1 MKGDIRMS
9 VRKRGLGRGL
19 DALIGGSAVPSQT
32 ESAAEEERKI
42 SKETESIDSK
52 QKEEG
57 SIAAKAQA
65 PGNAEASSDGNDQV
79 MIIDID
85 RIKPDTAQPRQVFD
99 RDRLEELTASIKEH
113 GVLQPLIV
121 KKVDDG
127 YQIIAGERRFRAAK
141 EAGID
146 KLPVLVRE
154 YTQQETLEVSLI
166 ENIQRQDLNPIEE
179 AKAFQRLMDE
189 YGLKQEE
196 VAVKVGRSRSAVA
209 NSLRLLNLSDD
220 VQWMIVD
227 GSLSTGHAKVLLGIS
242 SKELQEKLAKRA
254 AGGQWSVRQLEKEA
268 KKALLGKPAPSEPT
282 AVDKAYQQAGEQL
295 QEILGT
301 KVHISHKEDKGV
313 QKGRIEIDYYSEE
326 ELERLISLIQSL
338 R

>member
-1 MKGDIRMS
+1 MS

-19 DALIGGSAVPSQT
+19 DALIGGSAAVT
-32 ESAAEEERKI
+32 EEASAAKKEAEEERTK
-42 SKETESIDSK
+42 
-52 QKEEG
+52 
-57 SIAAKAQA
+57 
-65 PGNAEASSDGNDQV
+65 AEAGTASEDTGSAEAAQTKAGAAEQTEAFAEGRDQV
-79 MIIDID
+79 VVLDID
-85 RIKPDTAQPRQVFD
+85 KIKPDTKQPRQVFD
-99 RDRLEELTASIKEH
+99 QDRLEELTASIKEH

-127 YQIIAGERRFRAAK
+127 YQIIAGERRYRAAK
-141 EAGID
+141 AAGID

-196 VAVKVGRSRSAVA
+196 VAQKVGRSRSSVA

-220 VQWMIVD
+220 VQWMIAD
-227 GSLSTGHAKVLLGIS
+227 GSLSTGHAKVLLGIR
-242 SKELQEKLAKRA
+242 SKELQEKLAKKA
-254 AGGQWSVRQLEKEA
+254 AAGQWSVRQLEKEA
-268 KKALLGKPAPSEPT
+268 KKALLGKPAPAEPT

-301 KVHISHKEDKGV
+301 KVRISYKEDKGV
-313 QKGRIEIDYYSEE
+313 QKGKIEIDYYSEE
-326 ELERLISLIQSL
+326 ELERLIGLIRSL

>member
-1 MKGDIRMS
+1 MS
-9 VRKRGLGRGL
+9 LRKRGLGRGL
-19 DALIGGSAVPSQT
+19 DALIGGSAAVT
-32 ESAAEEERKI
+32 EEASAAKKEAEEERTK
-42 SKETESIDSK
+42 
-52 QKEEG
+52 
-57 SIAAKAQA
+57 
-65 PGNAEASSDGNDQV
+65 AEAGTASEDTGKAEAAQTKAGAAEQTEASADGRDQV
-79 MIIDID
+79 VTLDID
-85 RIKPDTAQPRQVFD
+85 KIKPDTKQPRQVFD
-99 RDRLEELTASIKEH
+99 QDRLEELTASIKEH

-127 YQIIAGERRFRAAK
+127 YQIIAGERRYRAAK
-141 EAGID
+141 AAGID

-196 VAVKVGRSRSAVA
+196 VAQKVGRSRSSVA

-220 VQWMIVD
+220 VQWMIAD
-227 GSLSTGHAKVLLGIS
+227 GSLSTGHAKVLLGIR
-242 SKELQEKLAKRA
+242 SKELQEKLAKKA
-254 AGGQWSVRQLEKEA
+254 AAGQWSVRQLEKEA
-268 KKALLGKPAPSEPT
+268 KKALLGKPAPVEPT

-301 KVHISHKEDKGV
+301 KVRISYKEDKGV
-313 QKGRIEIDYYSEE
+313 QKGKIEIDYYSEE
-326 ELERLISLIQSL
+326 ELERLIGLIQSL